1 MSDSGLLIASRGTRA
16 FVDGL
21 VSVAFPVYL
30 TSIGMSPGRIGI
42 VVTATLLG
50 SAALTLFVGIRGRNV
65 SHVTMLCILTALM
78 FTTGIGFAMATGF
91 GAILLVGTLGTMNPS
106 SGDVSPFLPL
116 EQALLPLT
124 GPATRRTHLFA
135 RYATT
140 SSLAG
145 AVGALVAGIDDSPS
159 RWLFL
164 LYSATAIA
172 LLVMYRSLHIEVPR
186 QRSTS
191 ALTSSRRRV
200 VELSMLFSLD
210 AFGGGFVVQ
219 SMLVLWLDRRF
230 GLSTVAIATLL
241 FITGLA
247 SAGSAL
253 LAPRIASRIGLI
265 RTMVFTHIPA
275 SVCLIGAAL
284 VPSAPVAVV
293 LLIARS
299 LVSTMDVPARTSY
312 VMAIVP
318 PEERAAAASVTNVP
332 RSLAAALPP
341 LLTGAMLDRTSVGWP
356 LMIAGSLKITYDLL
370 LLLRFHSVRPPEE
383 RRT

>member
-159 RWLFL
+159 RHRP
-164 LYSATAIA
+164 TGDVP
-172 LLVMYRSLHIEVPR
+172 LVAH
-186 QRSTS
+186 RSTPAAFHIGFDLES
-191 ALTSSRRRV
+191 AS
-200 VELSMLFSLD
+200 
-210 AFGGGFVVQ
+210 GG
-219 SMLVLWLDRRF
+219 
-230 GLSTVAIATLL
+230 
-241 FITGLA
+241 
-247 SAGSAL
+247 
-253 LAPRIASRIGLI
+253 
-265 RTMVFTHIPA
+265 
-275 SVCLIGAAL
+275 
-284 VPSAPVAVV
+284 
-293 LLIARS
+293 
-299 LVSTMDVPARTSY
+299 
-312 VMAIVP
+312 
-318 PEERAAAASVTNVP
+318 
-332 RSLAAALPP
+332 
-341 LLTGAMLDRTSVGWP
+341 
-356 LMIAGSLKITYDLL
+356 
-370 LLLRFHSVRPPEE
+370 
-383 RRT
+383 